1 MGEVQTTAVACSGI
15 DSQPDHPESF
25 VQVDG
30 ETQLQELLRR
40 PPADV
45 ANWVVQQVQHG
56 GLGIWKFCIEITR
69 RVCHSAVCEAQ
80 ALSSGEPVEQLQIFQ
95 VAGRF
100 DSTRFSKEDP
110 NTHLC
115 HVPTTMLPSL
125 NILCLWNSWTKIDHG
140 EIWESK
146 CVV

>member
-30 ETQLQELLRR
+30 ETQ
-40 PPADV
+40 
-45 ANWVVQQVQHG
+45 QQVQHG